1 MLSFHPAPAPGAR
14 GSAARSKWTGSR
26 LPVGPVL
33 APVRYPRGDQCH
45 LPEGALAS
53 AGLRALAGHPLQ
65 RQAAGGLPVRDPG
78 DPVMLPVRGDQRG
91 AKHRGLYRPQCRTAY
106 GPRWAGVRGTRHA
119 TGRAWPAV
127 TLAMPG
133 RAGSG
138 RVQRNRTSPSFG
150 TTTVA
155 HLRFSRRTRLSR
167 ITNPWPPRL
176 LRNDGL
182 PAGFVLPANAAI
194 ALQPRK

>member
-1 MLSFHPAPAPGAR
+1 
-14 GSAARSKWTGSR
+14 
-26 LPVGPVL
+26 
-33 APVRYPRGDQCH
+33 
-45 LPEGALAS
+45 
-53 AGLRALAGHPLQ
+53 
-65 RQAAGGLPVRDPG
+65 
-78 DPVMLPVRGDQRG
+78 
-91 AKHRGLYRPQCRTAY
+91 
-106 GPRWAGVRGTRHA
+106 
-119 TGRAWPAV
+119 
-127 TLAMPG
+127 MPG